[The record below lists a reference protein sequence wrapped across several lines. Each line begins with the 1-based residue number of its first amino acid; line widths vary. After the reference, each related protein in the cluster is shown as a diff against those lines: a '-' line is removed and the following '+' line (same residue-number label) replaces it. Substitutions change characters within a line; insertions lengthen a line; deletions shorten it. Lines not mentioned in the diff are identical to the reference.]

1 MSFSLSSEDDVSG
14 SGSFDDSDDITLPP
28 ELLERERQ
36 LMERNRQLEAR
47 VKDLLRSTMEEP
59 EEEVQEVVQ
68 IKQKPK
74 KSQLP
79 KPKESALPAVRM
91 SQAKPD
97 IIEVQVPIDVEPYE
111 EVRVDPVP
119 ELREVFHK
127 IAKEIRD
134 VNSQIADLET
144 SKTQT
149 EVAISKFQADLKRVQ
164 IDSERADQSQ
174 LELTK
179 QIDAAKA
186 QITKLKSDINAARL
200 SRMERVERENDV
212 KQKQA
217 QMEQKIRRQKAAADK
232 LQSELNTMQ
241 SADSRMSKA
250 NSDKTKLK
258 QQMDEQRKAI
268 RQLKL
273 LLSEVQRAAAHE
285 EKIFEHIQNGR
296 DIAISPATM
305 ERAIQELL

>member
-1 MSFSLSSEDDVSG
+1 MSFSSDDVS
-14 SGSFDDSDDITLPP
+14 SSASFDDSDDITLPP

-47 VKDLLRSTMEEP
+47 VKDLLRSTLEEP
-59 EEEVQEVVQ
+59 EEITPQTDELQV
-68 IKQKPK
+68 KQKFKRKSIPK
-74 KSQLP
+74 HDLLP
-79 KPKESALPAVRM
+79 SARM
-91 SQAKPD
+91 SPVKAD

-174 LELTK
+174 AELVR
-179 QIDAAKA
+179 QIDSAKA
-186 QITKLKSDINAARL
+186 QITKLKNDINAARL
-200 SRMERVERENDV
+200 TRMERVQKESDA

-217 QMEQKIRRQKAAADK
+217 QMEQKIRRQKAAADR

-241 SADSRMSKA
+241 STDSRMSKA

-258 QQMDEQRKAI
+258 QQIDEQRKAI

-273 LLSEVQRAAAHE
+273 LLSEIQRASAHE

-296 DIAISPATM
+296 DLTITSGTM